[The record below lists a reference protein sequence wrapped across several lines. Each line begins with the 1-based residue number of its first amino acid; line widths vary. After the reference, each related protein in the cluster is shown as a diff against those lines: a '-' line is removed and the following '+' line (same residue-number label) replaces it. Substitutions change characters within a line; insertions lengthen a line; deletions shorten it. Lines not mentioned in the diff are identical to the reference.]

1 MKYNKKKLS
10 VICILMLAI
19 LFSLTYYLVDRSVNN
34 KNLLQT
40 SQEKI
45 NTDIEVNKLEDS
57 VKVSLFA
64 GDKKESDMTVAQI
77 KQQLNI
83 DGDLTKDDLIKIL
96 KNSGYALDI
105 TSNNQIMFK
114 KDSSSN
120 LEPNKYYIGE
130 KDGYLA
136 IYETDVN
143 GNASV
148 KNNEDIFLDNKPVQN
163 LREVDKTK
171 IKNFEL
177 KYDTKDEAEE
187 SVSELIS

>member
-19 LFSLTYYLVDRSVNN
+19 IFSLTYYLVDKSVNN

-40 SQEKI
+40 SQEKV
-45 NTDIEVNKLEDS
+45 NTDVEINKLEDS
-57 VKVSLFA
+57 VKVALFA

-83 DGDLTKDDLIKIL
+83 DGDLTKEELIKIL
-96 KNSGYALDI
+96 KNSGYALDL
-105 TSNNQIMFK
+105 TSNSQIMFK
-114 KDSSSN
+114 RDTSN
-120 LEPNKYYIGE
+120 ALEPNKYYIGE

-136 IYETDVN
+136 IYQTDEK
-143 GNASV
+143 GNASI
-148 KNNEDIFLDNKPVQN
+148 KNSEDVFLDNKPIEN
-163 LREVDKTK
+163 LRDVDKSK

-177 KYDTKDEAEE
+177 EYNTKDEAEE

>member
-19 LFSLTYYLVDRSVNN
+19 IFSLTYYLVDKSVNN

-40 SQEKI
+40 SQEKV
-45 NTDIEVNKLEDS
+45 NTDAEINKLEDS
-57 VKVSLFA
+57 VKVALFA

-83 DGDLTKDDLIKIL
+83 DGDLTKEELIKIL
-96 KNSGYALDI
+96 KNSGYALDL
-105 TSNNQIMFK
+105 TSNSQIMFK
-114 KDSSSN
+114 RDTSN
-120 LEPNKYYIGE
+120 ALEPNKYYIGE

-136 IYETDVN
+136 IYQTDEK
-143 GNASV
+143 GNASI
-148 KNNEDIFLDNKPVQN
+148 KNSEDVFLDNKPIEN
-163 LREVDKTK
+163 LRDVDKSK

-177 KYDTKDEAEE
+177 KYNTKDEAEE

>member
-19 LFSLTYYLVDRSVNN
+19 IFSLTYYLVDKSVNN

-40 SQEKI
+40 SQEKV
-45 NTDIEVNKLEDS
+45 NTDVEINKLEDS
-57 VKVSLFA
+57 VKVALFA
-64 GDKKESDMTVAQI
+64 GGKKESDMTVAQI

-83 DGDLTKDDLIKIL
+83 DGDLTKEELIKIL
-96 KNSGYALDI
+96 KNSGYALDL
-105 TSNNQIMFK
+105 TSNSQIMFK
-114 KDSSSN
+114 RDTSN
-120 LEPNKYYIGE
+120 ALEPNKYYIGE

-136 IYETDVN
+136 IYQTDEK
-143 GNASV
+143 GNASI
-148 KNNEDIFLDNKPVQN
+148 KNSEDVFLDNKPIEN
-163 LREVDKTK
+163 LRDVDKSK

-177 KYDTKDEAEE
+177 KYNTKDEAEE

>member
-19 LFSLTYYLVDRSVNN
+19 IFSLTYYLVDKSVNN

-40 SQEKI
+40 SQEKV
-45 NTDIEVNKLEDS
+45 NTDVEINKLEDS
-57 VKVSLFA
+57 VKVALFA

-83 DGDLTKDDLIKIL
+83 DGDLTKEELIKIL
-96 KNSGYALDI
+96 KNSGYALDL
-105 TSNNQIMFK
+105 TSNSQIMFK
-114 KDSSSN
+114 RDTSN
-120 LEPNKYYIGE
+120 ALEPNKYYIGE

-136 IYETDVN
+136 IYQTDEK
-143 GNASV
+143 GNASI
-148 KNNEDIFLDNKPVQN
+148 KNSEDVFLDNKPIEN
-163 LREVDKTK
+163 LRDVDKSK

-177 KYDTKDEAEE
+177 KYNTKDEAEE

>member
-83 DGDLTKDDLIKIL
+83 DGDLTKDELIKIL

-136 IYETDVN
+136 IYETDAN

-148 KNNEDIFLDNKPVQN
+148 KKNEDIFLDNKSVQN
-163 LREVDKTK
+163 LREVDKSK

>member
-19 LFSLTYYLVDRSVNN
+19 IFSLTYYLVDKSVNN

-40 SQEKI
+40 SQEKV
-45 NTDIEVNKLEDS
+45 NTDVEINKLEDS
-57 VKVSLFA
+57 VKVALFA

-83 DGDLTKDDLIKIL
+83 DGDLTKEELIKIL
-96 KNSGYALDI
+96 KNSGYALDL
-105 TSNNQIMFK
+105 TSNSQIMFK
-114 KDSSSN
+114 RDTSN
-120 LEPNKYYIGE
+120 ALEPNKYYIGE

-136 IYETDVN
+136 IYQTDEK
-143 GNASV
+143 GNAAI
-148 KNNEDIFLDNKPVQN
+148 KNSEDVFLDNKPIEN
-163 LREVDKTK
+163 LRDVDKSK

-177 KYDTKDEAEE
+177 KYNTKDEAEE

>member
-10 VICILMLAI
+10 IICILMLAI

-83 DGDLTKDDLIKIL
+83 DGDLTKDELIKIL

-163 LREVDKTK
+163 LREVDKNK

>member
-19 LFSLTYYLVDRSVNN
+19 IFSLTYYLVDKSINN

-40 SQEKI
+40 SQEKV
-45 NTDIEVNKLEDS
+45 NTDVEINKLEDS
-57 VKVSLFA
+57 VKVALFA

-83 DGDLTKDDLIKIL
+83 DGDLTKEELIKIL
-96 KNSGYALDI
+96 KNSGYALDL

-114 KDSSSN
+114 RDTSN
-120 LEPNKYYIGE
+120 ALEPNKYYIGE

-136 IYETDVN
+136 IYQTDEK
-143 GNASV
+143 GTASI
-148 KNNEDIFLDNKPVQN
+148 KKSEDVFLDNKPIEN
-163 LREVDKTK
+163 LRDVDKSK

-177 KYDTKDEAEE
+177 KYNTKDEAEE

>member
-1 MKYNKKKLS
+1 MKYNKKRLS

-19 LFSLTYYLVDRSVNN
+19 IFSLTYYLVDKSINN

-40 SQEKI
+40 SQEKV
-45 NTDIEVNKLEDS
+45 NTDTEINKLEDS
-57 VKVSLFA
+57 VKVALFA

-83 DGDLTKDDLIKIL
+83 DGDLTKEELIKIL
-96 KNSGYALDI
+96 KNSGYALDL
-105 TSNNQIMFK
+105 TSNSQIMFK
-114 KDSSSN
+114 RDTSN
-120 LEPNKYYIGE
+120 ALEPNKYYIGE

-136 IYETDVN
+136 IYQTDEK
-143 GNASV
+143 GNASI
-148 KNNEDIFLDNKPVQN
+148 KNSEDVFLDNKPIEN
-163 LREVDKTK
+163 LRDVDKSK

-177 KYDTKDEAEE
+177 KYNTKDEAEE

>member
-83 DGDLTKDDLIKIL
+83 DGDLTKDELIKIL

-136 IYETDVN
+136 IYETDAN

-148 KNNEDIFLDNKPVQN
+148 KNNEDIFLDNKSVQN
-163 LREVDKTK
+163 LREVDKSK

>member
-83 DGDLTKDDLIKIL
+83 DGDLTKDELIKIL

-163 LREVDKTK
+163 LREVDKSK